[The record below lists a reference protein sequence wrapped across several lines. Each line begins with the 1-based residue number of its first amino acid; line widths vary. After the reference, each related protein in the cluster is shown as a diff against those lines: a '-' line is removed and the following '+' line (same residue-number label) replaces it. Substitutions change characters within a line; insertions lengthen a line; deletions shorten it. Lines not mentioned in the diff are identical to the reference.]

1 MRRRGAYG
9 EIFAEGFLEHVAG
22 KLASAIIIVM
32 DIEYVE
38 AESAPEKERQV
49 EIAIAE
55 VVGGG
60 EVEFGQT
67 IAYDCAVSSASA
79 IWIISPSLSYT
90 IHSPASFIPA

>member
-1 MRRRGAYG
+1 
-9 EIFAEGFLEHVAG
+9 
-22 KLASAIIIVM
+22 M

-67 IAYDCAVSSASA
+67 IAYDCAVGFVRQRHLDNITIFVIYHPFASVIYTGITPHVEVA
-79 IWIISPSLSYT
+79 HRLSHFNTLKIIT
-90 IHSPASFIPA
+90 